1 MNKAEYNPA
10 FLDEEEEGVIKSLD
24 LAIESGDFVLSKEK
38 NMKEKKNYWKQAVE
52 NTEKRRAITL
62 RLQNRDISRL
72 KIMARKRGLPYQTFI
87 ASSLHQ
93 LASGD
98 LISRVQK

>member
-10 FLDEEEEGVIKSLD
+10 FLDKEEEGMIKSLD
-24 LAIESGDFVLSKEK
+24 LAIESGDFVLSKGKEIE
-38 NMKEKKNYWKQAVE
+38 EKKTFWKQTVE

-72 KIMARKRGLPYQTFI
+72 KIMARKKGLPYQTFI

-93 LASGD
+93 LANGD
-98 LISRVQK
+98 LVSR